1 MTQVSMYFLLTTLYL
16 IYLVVTLCIAFISC
30 TCLVSTISV
39 LNVAISPCC
48 TNRCSEAK
56 EDLEFFDMGFL
67 VSDCPRPIACGLMVP
82 FRCNT
87 SKSVR
92 LSLL

>member
-39 LNVAISPCC
+39 LNIAISPAVQ
-48 TNRCSEAK
+48 TVAQKLKKIWSSSIW
-56 EDLEFFDMGFL
+56 G
-67 VSDCPRPIACGLMVP
+67 SW
-82 FRCNT
+82 
-87 SKSVR
+87 
-92 LSLL
+92 